1 MKEMREPESRAPQ
14 FAAYESLR
22 GYGELIEECKF
33 VPDER
38 VELSEEEIEKLSLL
52 LSSLRKGMTVT
63 VTYYAKNLYTALTAT
78 VREVDTV
85 FQTLTVG
92 KTKIPFRDILKIK
105 KGET

>member
-52 LSSLRKGMTVT
+52 LSSLRKGIKAATIQINIFIHFGFFSFV
-63 VTYYAKNLYTALTAT
+63 KCIIDTA
-78 VREVDTV
+78 
-85 FQTLTVG
+85 
-92 KTKIPFRDILKIK
+92 I
-105 KGET
+105 

>member
-1 MKEMREPESRAPQ
+1 MKELREPKSRAPQ

-22 GYGELIEECKF
+22 GYSELVEECKF

-63 VTYYAKNLYTALTAT
+63 VTYYAKNLYTALTDT

-92 KTKIPFRDILKIK
+92 KTKIPFGDILKIK
-105 KGET
+105 KGEA